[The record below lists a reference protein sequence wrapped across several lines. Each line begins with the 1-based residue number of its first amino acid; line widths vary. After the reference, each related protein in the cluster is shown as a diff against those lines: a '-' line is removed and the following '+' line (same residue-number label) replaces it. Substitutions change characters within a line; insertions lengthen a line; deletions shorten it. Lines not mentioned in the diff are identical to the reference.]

1 MAMSDTEMALMM
13 GANQLAAMRPV
24 NPGAFSGVEAG
35 MMPPGAQMARP
46 TMPMPP
52 TAPTGQ
58 MPPSPMPNPMPSGA
72 MSDQEAAMMRAAM
85 PPAGNEPMPMDQEGM
100 MRYIQEKSRQI
111 RERMGS
117 QGSMSNAD
125 MGALEAVM
133 AAMPQQQPA
142 TQMPRSREVG
152 SGAMT
157 DMEMK
162 RMMSGVR

>member
-13 GANQLAAMRPV
+13 GANQLAAMRPI

-52 TAPTGQ
+52 AAPTGQ
-58 MPPSPMPNPMPSGA
+58 MAPQPMPAAPTGA
-72 MSDQEAAMMRAAM
+72 
-85 PPAGNEPMPMDQEGM
+85 PVPMDEAGM
-100 MRYIQEKSRQI
+100 MQYIQEKARQI
-111 RERMGS
+111 RERMAG
-117 QGSMSNAD
+117 QGAMSNAD

-133 AAMPQQQPA
+133 AAMPQTPA

-152 SGAMT
+152 SGALS

-162 RMMSGVR
+162 AMMAGAR